1 MFQLVYICLIVEY
14 ICPLLS
20 LGGVKTVQ
28 LDTQQYTHIDHSIKP
43 LSSCRWLTRGLL

>member
-20 LGGVKTVQ
+20 LAGVQTVQ
-28 LDTQQYTHIDHSIKP
+28 LDTQQYTHTQIIP
-43 LSSCRWLTRGLL
+43 SSHCPAVVG